1 VLIEWTH
8 RLLVL
13 FLIFVFPIWDFY
25 EARRLRAAPAS
36 EGRIR
41 LYRITIAWLWLATAV
56 LFLTVPLGELDEPPK
71 AWTPRPAIVA
81 GIVLGGLV
89 ALLAPVLTAY
99 RSPEARQRA
108 LHALQ
113 PVAFMLPRSGRERL
127 YFFAV
132 TVSAAI
138 CEEVIF
144 RGFLIRY
151 FDERAGLLLAV
162 VGAAAVFGLDH
173 TYQGWN
179 GVFATAGV
187 GLLFTFLFFA
197 VSSLWLPILFH
208 ALLDLRVLALLPLRS
223 ATRG

>member
-13 FLIFVFPIWDFY
+13 FLIVVFPIWDCY

-56 LFLTVPLGELDEPPK
+56 LFLTVPLAELDEPPK

-89 ALLAPVLTAY
+89 ALLAPVLAAY
-99 RSPEARQRA
+99 RGPEARDRA
-108 LHALQ
+108 LRALQ
-113 PVAFMLPRSGRERL
+113 PVAFMLPQSGREKL
-127 YFFAV
+127 YFLAV
-132 TVSAAI
+132 AMSAAI

-173 TYQGWN
+173 TYQGWK

-187 GLLFTFLFFA
+187 GLVFTFLFIA
-197 VSSLWLPILFH
+197 VSSLWLPMLCH
-208 ALLDLRVLALLPLRS
+208 ALLDLRVLALVSMRS
-223 ATRG
+223 AARG

>member
-1 VLIEWTH
+1 MLIEWTH
-8 RLLVL
+8 GVLVL

-25 EARRLRAAPAS
+25 EARRVRAAPTS

-41 LYRITIAWLWLATAV
+41 LYRITIAWLWLATAI
-56 LFLTVPLGELDEPPK
+56 LLLTVPLAELDEPPN

-81 GIVLGGLV
+81 GIVLGGLA

-99 RSPEARQRA
+99 TSPESLERA
-108 LHALQ
+108 WRALQ

-132 TVSAAI
+132 AVSAAI

-151 FDERAGLLLAV
+151 FDEHAGLLPAV
-162 VGAAAVFGLDH
+162 LGAAAIFGLDH
-173 TYQGWN
+173 TYQGWK
-179 GVFATAGV
+179 GVFATAGA
-187 GLLFTFLFFA
+187 GLFFTFLFFA
-197 VSSLWLPILFH
+197 VSSLWLAMLFH
-208 ALLDLRVLALLPLRS
+208 ALLDLRVLALVWMRS
-223 ATRG
+223 AARD